1 MIDGNNNSNQGSDG
15 RSQAVAGNPT
25 EICVVYLR
33 EKIAQLT
40 GLVDA
45 IDQRSEFVRSYMLK
59 DSLRGTKKAKRA
71 KLYEQARNYTELQSL
86 DSQII

>member
-1 MIDGNNNSNQGSDG
+1 MLDGSNSGSNQVSDG
-15 RSQAVAGNPT
+15 RNQAVVSNPT

-33 EKIAQLT
+33 EKIAQLI

-59 DSLRGTKKAKRA
+59 DSLRGTKKVKRA
-71 KLYEQARNYTELQSL
+71 KLYEQARNYTAL
-86 DSQII
+86 